1 MDKFSKIANTE
12 GNVDIAVNL
21 VAMIHGQFVP
31 IKVYV
36 DLLNLSIFTP
46 QCHYLALL
54 QDIIVYVFVVSDVKR
69 IPFDL
74 NMH

>member
-1 MDKFSKIANTE
+1 MDKFSRIVDTE
-12 GNVDIAVNL
+12 GNVDIAVNF
-21 VAMIHGQFVP
+21 VAMIHGQLVP

-36 DLLNLSIFTP
+36 DLLNLRIFTP

-54 QDIIVYVFVVSDVKR
+54 QDIIVNVFVVSDVKR

-74 NMH
+74 NLH